1 MSWYVIH
8 WNVAS
13 WRQSRAM
20 FDTSPHQRRPMWLS
34 VSSRSQGN
42 DVIAF
47 SPLYNCCC
55 LFTPEPV
62 MNSRGGRTDDRHWPI
77 WGYPPMHPY
86 LHCNTVIPS
95 SCTGCCFLK
104 KKEKKKGSS
113 STCQLID
120 GVEGASPG
128 CRAPPSKR
136 HFRSDVCL
144 ANFNLPL
151 PPPHPPSPRP
161 WFSEHSSSAA
171 CVSDC

>member
-1 MSWYVIH
+1 MT
-8 WNVAS
+8 
-13 WRQSRAM
+13 
-20 FDTSPHQRRPMWLS
+20 DT
-34 VSSRSQGN
+34 
-42 DVIAF
+42 D
-47 SPLYNCCC
+47 
-55 LFTPEPV
+55 LFEAT
-62 MNSRGGRTDDRHWPI
+62 
-77 WGYPPMHPY
+77 HPCILTY
-86 LHCNTVIPS
+86 TVILSFHPAALAAV
-95 SCTGCCFLK
+95 FK

-144 ANFNLPL
+144 ANFNLP
-151 PPPHPPSPRP
+151 RP